1 MKLSALAVARPVTTC
16 MFFLAILVLG
26 LISLSRLAVDQ
37 LPDVTRPSISVSTTY
52 EGAAP
57 EIVERLITDPIE
69 KKLATINNVKA
80 LRSSSSEDSSRVSLD
95 FNWGT
100 NVDLAALDVREKLND
115 MLRPLP
121 EDIDPP
127 RISKFDPAS
136 RPIMYLNLA
145 ANAPVD
151 SLTLRHYADNTLRY
165 WIQQV
170 PGVASVDIW
179 GGDEREIQVLVDR
192 SRLEATGLS
201 LERIVD
207 TLDAENQTKVGG
219 HLESA
224 RTDYVVRPIGEFRR
238 MEDIADVVA
247 RADGSMPVYL
257 KDVAEIR
264 DGIKER
270 LTRTRVNRAKGLVLA
285 VRKQSGTNT
294 VQVSDDIQA
303 RLPAMR
309 ARLPQ
314 TMRLHLMFDRAAF
327 IRRSIA
333 QVEQSALL
341 GGCIAVIVLLL
352 FLRSFRPT
360 VIIALAIPLAV
371 VATFITLF
379 QADISL
385 NWMSLG
391 GLALGIGML
400 VDNSV
405 VVLENIFR
413 HRQQG
418 TEPQRA
424 AVIGAREVGIA
435 IAASTLTTLCVFF
448 PLIFVQGMMGIVF
461 QELALT
467 VTFALLASLLVAL
480 TLVPMLSSKW
490 LKQGTSTHTHN
501 RYVALWARTLT
512 AIEHGYRRALGW
524 VLRHRL
530 SVLAVCLIPLGL
542 SLLAYQR
549 LGSELLPSVDE
560 GMMYIR
566 LQMPVGTKLDLTDRI
581 LADIEQT
588 VYNTAP
594 DVKAMFARSGLM
606 WRGGG
611 GTHTGFLW
619 VRLVD
624 RSERQQTL
632 KTVLGTLRK
641 KLAKYPDATVRIMER
656 PSDVARLLGS
666 SRSERV
672 EIDVFGFDLTRGRQL
687 AQTIERH
694 LKTIRGI
701 SYTRLN
707 IDDSRPEMQISIDR
721 QKASA
726 LGISV
731 RTILQAVETSIAG
744 TVASKYREGRD
755 EYDIRVRL
763 REDDRQQLADI
774 DRIFVTAPGG
784 RQVPLRNLTV
794 TTPGTGPIVIERRG
808 QERAVTVQAGIT
820 GSRDFGSI
828 AGEIEAYLATL
839 EIPEGFQAVMG
850 GERQEQKESNQ
861 NMTLTVVLAILLV
874 YMIMAALFESLLHPF
889 VILFTLPFAAV
900 GGIGMLWLTGTNM
913 SMPVYIG
920 MIMLTGVAVNNGIV
934 MIDYINQLR
943 QRDFDVLDATI
954 RGATTRLRPI
964 LITTLTTTLALV
976 PMAIGLGEGS
986 EIWAPLGRVV
996 VGGLSVAAVFTLFFI
1011 PALYSVIEEY
1021 RARRHAP
1028 TPTAATAET
1037 VAAD

>member
-1 MKLSALAVARPVTTC
+1 MKLSALAVSRPVTTC

-37 LPDVTRPSISVSTTY
+37 LPDVTRPSISVSTVY

-57 EIVERLITDPIE
+57 EIVERLVTDPIE

-80 LRSSSSEDSSRVSLD
+80 IRSSSSEDSSRVTID

-100 NVDLAALDVREKLND
+100 NIDLAALEVREQVND
-115 MLRPLP
+115 ILRRLP
-121 EDIDPP
+121 EEIDPP
-127 RISKFDPAS
+127 RIRKYDPAS

-145 ANAPVD
+145 SNGPVS
-151 SLTLRHYADNTLRY
+151 SLTLHHYADNTLRY
-165 WIQQV
+165 QLQQI

-179 GGDEREIQVLVDR
+179 GGNEREIQVLVDR

-201 LERIVD
+201 LERIVE
-207 TLDAENQTKVGG
+207 TLRAENISKVGG
-219 HLESA
+219 HLESG
-224 RTDYVVRPIGEFRR
+224 RIDYVVRPLGEFRQVD
-238 MEDIADVVA
+238 EIADVML
-247 RADGSMPVYL
+247 RRDGTMPVYL
-257 KDVAEIR
+257 KDVATVR

-270 LTRTRVNRAKGLVLA
+270 LTRTRVNRVNGLVLA
-285 VRKQSGTNT
+285 IRKQSGTNT
-294 VQVSDDIQA
+294 VKVSDQIQA
-303 RLPAMR
+303 KLPHLR
-309 ARLPQ
+309 HNLPQ
-314 TMRLHLMFDRAAF
+314 SMQLRLLFDRAAF
-327 IRRSIA
+327 IRHSIA

-341 GGCIAVIVLLL
+341 GGGIAIIVLLL

-371 VATFITLF
+371 VATFILLF
-379 QADISL
+379 QTGISL

-418 TEPQRA
+418 VEPRRA
-424 AVIGAREVGIA
+424 AVVGAREVGIA
-435 IAASTLTTLCVFF
+435 VAASTLTTLCVFF
-448 PLIFVQGMMGIVF
+448 PLIFMQGMMGIVF

-480 TLVPMLSSKW
+480 TLVPMLSSRW
-490 LKQGTSTHTHN
+490 LRRLPQEEEQNRFQTLWGQGLAAVE
-501 RYVALWARTLT
+501 RW
-512 AIEHGYRRALGW
+512 YRGALGL
-524 VLRHRL
+524 VLQYRL
-530 SVLAVCLIPLGL
+530 VVIALCVIPLGL
-542 SLLAYQR
+542 SWFIYFK

-566 LQMPVGTKLDLTDRI
+566 LKLPVGTKHSITDRI
-581 LADIEQT
+581 LADIERT
-588 VYNTAP
+588 VYDTAP
-594 DVKAMFARSGLM
+594 DVQAMFARSGL
-606 WRGGG
+606 RFSGGG
-611 GTHTGFLW
+611 GTNTGFLW
-619 VRLVD
+619 VRLIA
-624 RSERQQTL
+624 RSQRQASLKAVL
-632 KTVLGTLRK
+632 KTLRQ
-641 KLAKYPDATVRIMER
+641 KLDNYPDATVRIVER

-672 EIDVFGFDLTRGRQL
+672 EIDVFGFDLQRGRQL
-687 AQTIERH
+687 AQEIERRV
-694 LKTIRGI
+694 KAIKGI

-707 IDDSRPEMQISIDR
+707 IDDSRPEIQITIDR
-721 QKASA
+721 RKAAA
-726 LGISV
+726 LGVNV

-763 REDDRQQLADI
+763 QKDDRQQLADI
-774 DRIFVTAPGG
+774 ERIFVTTPGG
-784 RQVPLRNLTV
+784 RQIPLRNLTV

-808 QERAVTVQAGIT
+808 QERAVTIQAGMT

-828 AGEIEAYLATL
+828 AKDVEHLLSSIT
-839 EIPEGFQAVMG
+839 IPEGFQAVMG
-850 GERQEQKESNQ
+850 GERQEQKESNR
-861 NMTLTVVLAILLV
+861 NMILTIALAVLLV

-889 VILFTLPFAAV
+889 VILCTIPFAGV
-900 GGIGMLWLTGTNM
+900 GGILILWLTATNL

-920 MIMLTGVAVNNGIV
+920 AIMLAGVAVNNGIV
-934 MIDYINQLR
+934 MVDYINQLR
-943 QRDFDVLDATI
+943 SRGLGVMEATVE
-954 RGATTRLRPI
+954 GATTRLRPI

-976 PMAIGLGEGS
+976 PMAIGVGEGA

-996 VGGLSVAAVFTLFFI
+996 VGGLSVAAFFTLFFV
-1011 PALYSVIEEY
+1011 PTLYSVIEAW
-1021 RARRHAP
+1021 RVRLSGVH
-1028 TPTAATAET
+1028 TPTTEVET
-1037 VAAD
+1037 VVAD